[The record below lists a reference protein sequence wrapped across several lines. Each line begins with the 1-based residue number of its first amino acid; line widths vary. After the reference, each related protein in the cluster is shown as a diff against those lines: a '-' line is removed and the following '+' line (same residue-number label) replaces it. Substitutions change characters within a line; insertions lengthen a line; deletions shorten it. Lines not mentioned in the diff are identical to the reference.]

1 MSKTLNRIAIYT
13 AACLLTYMLLLFSVG
28 LTALVITTFSGA

>member
-13 AACLLTYMLLLFSVG
+13 ATCLLTYMLLLFIVE
-28 LTALVITTFSGA
+28 LTALVITAFSGA